1 MKARLIPS
9 ADGDSKYSRDF
20 EKLVLWVSTISIAA
34 MAGFLASI
42 KQVNPAVQF
51 RLSAVS
57 VVAFLAGGALTF
69 VFLRFILA
77 GNARKR
83 GLLVVAVAIL
93 CVLGYFLIGIK
104 DVLPE
109 NRRDVIFGTAPA
121 VAVLSFVAFLI
132 WRVGKFFE
140 GDQRPKNEDTYP
152 K

>member
-9 ADGDSKYSRDF
+9 AGGDSKYSRDF
-20 EKLVLWVSTISIAA
+20 EKLVLWVSTLSIAV

-51 RLSAVS
+51 RFSVPS
-57 VVAFLAGGALTF
+57 VVAFVAGGVLTF
-69 VFLRFILA
+69 FFLRFILA

-109 NRRDVIFGTAPA
+109 NRRDVTLGTAIA

-140 GDQRPKNEDTYP
+140 GDQSPKNDENTE
-152 K
+152 